1 MNIWYRDHVAALGI
15 ENFVYCEE
23 RKTGGF
29 LGMSG
34 ILVVGKTTADSG
46 IPGVTPISLD
56 EDHIS
61 ICKPVSKDAQV
72 YRQVKR
78 MVEETLVN
86 SQRSSTVTDTARP
99 ESKPGTAN
107 QPGIRYP
114 GKVKITVCD
123 RLHDDWSKLADY
135 LEIPI
140 ADRRRF
146 ERGRE
151 PQGVW
156 EWLQDRG
163 KLGLLEAALSHIGRD
178 GLAAELK
185 RHPH

>member
-1 MNIWYRDHVAALGI
+1 MQNTLLLKSYQ
-15 ENFVYCEE
+15 
-23 RKTGGF
+23 
-29 LGMSG
+29 
-34 ILVVGKTTADSG
+34 
-46 IPGVTPISLD
+46 
-56 EDHIS
+56 
-61 ICKPVSKDAQV
+61 PVNLELNGTSA
-72 YRQVKR
+72 VKR
-78 MVEETLVN
+78 MIEGTLVN
-86 SQRSSTVTDTARP
+86 SQRFSTVTDTARP
-99 ESKPGTAN
+99 ESKPGTVS
-107 QPGIRYP
+107 QLSIRYP

-178 GLAAELK
+178 DLAAELK